1 MNAFSILARIIHAG
15 QQWPIKSIHDES
27 RVFSMENKEQPKQIV
42 DTKKNR
48 VSYPV
53 VGKIAEPEKPGEI
66 RVVFGGNAPVPARL
80 LSNVDRRELLNK
92 ASVGR
97 QVLLMFEEG
106 LQEFPI
112 IVGLIENL
120 IEDIISLEI
129 VPETGSE
136 IKPTDLSVDNER
148 IIFDAK
154 KEIVLKCGKGSIT
167 MKNDGKI
174 VILGTNLISRSRGPN
189 KIKGASV
196 SIN

>member
-15 QQWPIKSIHDES
+15 QQWPITSIHDES